1 MATQQ
6 DLARFWQALHDWRI
20 NRRSTFAAA
29 EWQEGGADSA
39 AASGLPKIKPETA
52 CFAAKKTQPVCRSAG
67 QASKLWN
74 YGRFRR

>member
-29 EWQEGGADSA
+29 EWQQRGADSA
-39 AASGLPKIKPETA
+39 GAGGLPKNKSETA
-52 CFAAKKTQPVCRSAG
+52 CFAAKKTQPVRRSAG

-74 YGRFRR
+74 CGRFRR